1 MKIRMKVTA
10 AGPGRYYMKG
20 SIVDLAPEQA
30 ALYLKGG
37 YAEAIETAE
46 AAPAPEA
53 AVEVTE
59 AETTERAPEVETAAK
74 PVAKPAAKKKKA
86 R

>member
-10 AGPGRYYMKG
+10 AGAGWYYLAG

-30 ALYLKGG
+30 ELYIRGG

-46 AAPAPEA
+46 ALPAPETA
-53 AVEVTE
+53 ARARE
-59 AETTERAPEVETAAK
+59 AETAEAVAVAETAAK
-74 PVAKPAAKKKKA
+74 TTAKKKKA
-86 R
+86 K